1 MSSSGY
7 VRQRTLKSMIR
18 CRGTAL
24 HGGGQVTMTFH
35 PAEPNTGI
43 LFRRSDR
50 GGGMLRAHWRSVRES
65 VLCTSIDDGEGLTV
79 ATIEHVMAALSGLE
93 IDNCVIELDGPE
105 VPAMDGSAAP
115 FVFLFECAGI
125 VEQDAPRRAIEILK
139 PVRVGD
145 ERRSA
150 MLMPGDG
157 FSVTFAID
165 FAATAIRRQNI
176 RVTLD
181 PETFK
186 RDVAPARTFGF
197 VEDVNALRAAGL
209 ARGGSMAN
217 AIVIGEGRVLNAE
230 GLRFSDEFVRH
241 KVLDAI
247 GDLYLAGA
255 PIIGHFSG
263 VRSGHALNRQLLEAL
278 FADHD
283 AWAMIDMPRAETG
296 YELVWQEGPRRAS
309 A

>member
-1 MSSSGY
+1 MSPSGR
-7 VRQRTLKSMIR
+7 VRQRTLNSVIR

-24 HGGGQVTMTFH
+24 HGGEHVTMVFH
-35 PAEPNTGI
+35 PAEPGTGI
-43 LFRRSDR
+43 LFRRADR
-50 GGGMLRAHWRSVRES
+50 GGAMLRAHWRSVKES
-65 VLCTSIDDGEGLTV
+65 VLCTSIDNGDGLQVT
-79 ATIEHVMAALSGLE
+79 TIEHVMAALSGLE
-93 IDNCVIELDGPE
+93 IDNCIIELDGPE

-145 ERRSA
+145 AQRSA
-150 MLMPGDG
+150 MLMPGDD
-157 FSVTFAID
+157 FTVTFAID
-165 FAATAIRRQNI
+165 FAASAIRRQNI
-176 RVTLD
+176 RLRLD
-181 PETFK
+181 PDTFK
-186 RDVAPARTFGF
+186 REIAPARTFGF
-197 VEDVNALRAAGL
+197 LEDVNALRAAGL

-230 GLRFSDEFVRH
+230 GLRFPDEFVRH
-241 KVLDAI
+241 KALDAI

-255 PIIGHFSG
+255 PLVGQFSG

-278 FADHD
+278 FADRA
-283 AWAMIDMPRAETG
+283 AWAMTDLDGDHAAYDLDWEDNA
-296 YELVWQEGPRRAS
+296 RRVS

>member
-1 MSSSGY
+1 MPPSGF
-7 VRQRTLKSMIR
+7 VRQKTVKSMIR

-24 HGGGQVTMTFH
+24 HGGEHVTMVFH
-35 PAEPNTGI
+35 PAEPGTGI
-43 LFRRSDR
+43 LFRRADR
-50 GGGMLRAHWRSVRES
+50 GGALIRAHWRWVKES
-65 VLCTSIDDGEGLTV
+65 VLCTTIDDGDGLQV
-79 ATIEHVMAALSGLE
+79 ATVEHVMAALAGLE

-115 FVFLFECAGI
+115 FVFLLECAGI
-125 VEQDAPRRAIEILK
+125 VEQEAPRRAVEILK
-139 PVRVGD
+139 PVRVADG
-145 ERRSA
+145 RRSA

-176 RVTLD
+176 RLVLD
-181 PETFK
+181 PDSFK

-197 VEDVNALRAAGL
+197 LEDVNALRAAGL
-209 ARGGSMAN
+209 ARGGSMDN
-217 AIVIGEGRVLNAE
+217 AIVIGEGRVLNTE
-230 GLRFSDEFVRH
+230 GLRFPDEFVRH
-241 KVLDAI
+241 KALDAI

-255 PIIGHFSG
+255 PIIGQFSG

-278 FADHD
+278 FADRT
-283 AWAMIDMPRAETG
+283 AWAMTDLLRDDSFD
-296 YELVWQEGPRRAS
+296 LDWQESVRRVS